1 MRVASSA
8 PSPSSHTCPPHSHN
22 NNYQQQSQLT
32 TKKSSS
38 SSSSLLRIIGVAIAF
53 VLAFHWYLILHHVS
67 YHAPKRE
74 HNPFLALSLGGDSDH
89 GKVRGSRRVRGRR
102 KHNNNGKE
110 EPYILSSAC
119 GGCYRTYYKDGKY
132 CHDLI
137 QEYMQQ
143 NNGTSIQDASKFVVQ
158 DVDEC
163 KICNPDTCYN
173 NQYDMSSLSSQ
184 QQQLQQKYKTK
195 YWRFDQTAPQL
206 NSPTSLVL
214 PSIPD
219 ELRIPQSQ
227 YTNDNIES
235 YIRKKY
241 ANPDPANITNVF
253 LMEYNPAIAPIPTA
267 MKEYLPNDAVYVLSL
282 RVTPHNFCFGIWLT
296 QSLSDD
302 IKQTMHSLNH
312 LGLALLD
319 ERYQIIDGGYNVVI
333 DIDRQL
339 GAKREHVMTEPAF
352 VDFRL
357 FTLNDELYLHINSD
371 TVILT
376 RLRLRSKTIMKEK
389 GMIIEDDTD
398 DSGTIQD
405 FERDKKPFKLKN
417 LYGGD
422 TFEVTLLHQFNTI
435 WGEGKESIHGKN
447 YALYSIPNTTH
458 PSEPD
463 SIYAEMSVYPEHKV
477 MQILPDSYDKL
488 PKDHRIKW
496 RQRRNFKVDHI
507 IQRQM
512 KSVGNATVSD
522 RSKNPLIPSF
532 FNVDEHWF
540 PGGKNP
546 FKEFAHGGACCVT
559 LSLEGLTV
567 QQQEAAKKS
576 LHRFDSEGVGSLL
589 VGVGH
594 TLVKVRIACEAR
606 DSYLYAL

>member
-1 MRVASSA
+1 M
-8 PSPSSHTCPPHSHN
+8 
-22 NNYQQQSQLT
+22 
-32 TKKSSS
+32 
-38 SSSSLLRIIGVAIAF
+38 AIAF

-67 YHAPKRE
+67 YHAPNRE
-74 HNPFLALSLGGDSDH
+74 YNPFLALSLGGNDGS
-89 GKVRGSRRVRGRR
+89 KIRRGGRR
-102 KHNNNGKE
+102 KKHYGKVE

-143 NNGTSIQDASKFVVQ
+143 NNGTSTQDASKFVGQ
-158 DVDEC
+158 DVNEC
-163 KICNPDTCYN
+163 KICNPETCYN
-173 NQYDMSSLSSQ
+173 NQYYGISSSSSQ
-184 QQQLQQKYKTK
+184 QQRQQKQKYKTK

-206 NSPTSLVL
+206 NSPTSLFL

-235 YIRKKY
+235 YIREKY

-267 MKEYLPNDAVYVLSL
+267 MKEYLPNNAVYVLSL

-319 ERYQIIDGGYNVVI
+319 ERYQIIKGGYNVVI

-357 FTLNDELYLHINSD
+357 FMLNDELYLHINSD

-398 DSGTIQD
+398 VSGTIQD

-422 TFEVTLLHQFNTI
+422 TFEVTLQHQFNTI
-435 WGEGKESIHGKN
+435 WGQGKESIFGKN
-447 YALYSIPNTTH
+447 YALYSIPNMTH

-477 MQILPDSYDKL
+477 MQILPDTYDKL

-559 LSLEGLTV
+559 LSLESLAV

-576 LHRFDSEGVGSLL
+576 LHRLDSEGVGSLL

-606 DSYLYAL
+606 DSYLCIIYLLTCKYYVNHHCFFLYLST